1 MANIVIVQGHPDTE
15 RTRFCRVLGEG
26 YRDGAL
32 KAGHSVTMID
42 IAAVDFECL
51 RSKAEWQQ
59 PMAPGELLRAQ
70 NLIQAADHLVFVFP
84 LWLGTLPALM
94 KGFLEQVFRPGFA
107 FTPSAPGLNGRLRG
121 RSSRTIVTMGMPALL
136 YRLWFLSHG
145 VAAFQRSI
153 LKLVGISPNKLTLIG
168 SIETISERRRLGWI
182 EHVQRLGARAK

>member
-1 MANIVIVQGHPDTE
+1 
-15 RTRFCRVLGEG
+15 
-26 YRDGAL
+26 
-32 KAGHSVTMID
+32 MID